1 MSKFSLQPEDGTVQN
16 GDMRGD
22 DSTDL
27 QVARSSSEQVASG
40 YASVLVGGYGNTA
53 SGSYSAAFGAN
64 NISSGLGSLAIGYY
78 TQALGD
84 YTLSGGVQSYAMAQA
99 SVALGG
105 ECVAQAV
112 QSTLLFAVNGLT
124 ESTAVGSVGQGFD
137 VQTYLPLQFA
147 FAAGNFTTRG
157 DAQFS
162 QYLAKGTAFN
172 QTGAQPFVLVIG
184 KGTTVP
190 IVISGSNRS
199 WSVNIDFQMVC
210 TDAGSAAGLTTGQV
224 YKVQKSFFFKV
235 VGGTTSISG
244 VDSFNEQSDAN
255 MAGASLTVSAGA
267 LNSMALVA
275 TTPVASNVSDFR
287 AIAHVKMTEIAW

>member
-1 MSKFSLQPEDGTVQN
+1 MSKFSLQPEDGSTQHGN
-16 GDMRGD
+16 MRGD

-27 QVARSSSEQVASG
+27 QVARSDASQVASG

-53 SGSYSAAFGAN
+53 SGSYSAAFGGN
-64 NISSGLGSLAIGYY
+64 NIASGLGSLAIGYY

-124 ESTAVGSVGQGFD
+124 ESTAVASVGSGVD
-137 VQTYLPLQFA
+137 VRTYLPMQWA

-157 DAQFS
+157 DAQYS
-162 QYLAKGTAFN
+162 QYVAKGSVFN
-172 QTGAQPFVLVIG
+172 QTGVQPFVLLIG

-190 IVISGSNRS
+190 LVIDGANRA
-199 WSVNIDFQMVC
+199 WSVVIDFMMVC
-210 TDAGSAAGLTTGQV
+210 NDKGSAAGLTTGEV

-235 VGGTTSISG
+235 VGGTTSIST
-244 VDSFNEQSDAN
+244 VNSYNEQADAN
-255 MAGASLTVSAGA
+255 MAGSSLTVSAGA
-267 LNSMALVA
+267 LNSLALVA
-275 TTPVASNVSDFR
+275 TTPIASNVSDFR
-287 AIAHVKMTEIAW
+287 AIAHVNISEIAW